1 MCAVTKD
8 DIRDLHEKIDQ
19 VLAHREVRL
28 SDIRISLVALFGAVL
43 ALGTPTGFV
52 VANHYAIKE
61 HIANT
66 RIHAEE
72 RKSEL
77 LGGVAYAGEVS
88 AKERQEY
95 YMLRAL
101 HCGVPN
107 AAPVLC
113 ASNYPDGPFPS
124 LTIPFSSSPST
135 EKGK

>member
-1 MCAVTKD
+1 MSSVTKA
-8 DIRDLHEKIDQ
+8 DLQEIHAKIDQ

-43 ALGTPTGFV
+43 ALGAPTAAV
-52 VANHYAIKE
+52 VANHYKIGE

-66 RIHAEE
+66 RIHADE

-107 AAPVLC
+107 AAPALC

-124 LTIPFSSSPST
+124 LTVPAPSLD
-135 EKGK
+135 KGK